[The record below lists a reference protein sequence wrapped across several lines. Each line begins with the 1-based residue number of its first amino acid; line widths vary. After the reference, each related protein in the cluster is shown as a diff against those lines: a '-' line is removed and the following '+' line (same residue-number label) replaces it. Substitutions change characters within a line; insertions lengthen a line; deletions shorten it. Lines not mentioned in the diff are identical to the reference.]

1 MAPVRG
7 LPPSQHWCN
16 NSALPVDHILAGN
29 VESACRLLH
38 DQVSFI
44 ALYTY
49 IYLLTPPYNKS
60 NYSQVGVV
68 DFTQYKSHFLA
79 TFARSRTSFAAL
91 PGTPSLAQVTSVHY
105 PLSLYLTI

>member
-44 ALYTY
+44 HPFLFPTPTY
-49 IYLLTPPYNKS
+49 NTSIYP
-60 NYSQVGVV
+60 QVGVV

-91 PGTPSLAQVTSVHY
+91 PGTPSLAQVTSGHY
-105 PLSLYLTI
+105 PLSIRI